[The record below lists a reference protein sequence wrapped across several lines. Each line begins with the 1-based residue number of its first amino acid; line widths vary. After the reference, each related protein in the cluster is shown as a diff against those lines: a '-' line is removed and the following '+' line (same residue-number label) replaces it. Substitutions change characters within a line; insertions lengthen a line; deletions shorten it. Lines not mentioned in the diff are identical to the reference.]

1 MTQTKNI
8 GQIAGLK
15 IGNTPPV
22 NKAVIWYDDTPN
34 QKVHKV
40 YDNNLMKWVV
50 LDQNIISSITYSE
63 LVNLATSTGLSIGQ
77 YFQIRDKA
85 NSLALSI
92 TSTKVK
98 YTDPL
103 GNILIDDLGSNVQ
116 YHVTSSNLQVDD
128 VSGVFDTVNKK
139 LVFQFEEH
147 VPEITSDDFIFGKVK
162 RGDIWKLA
170 KYKLS
175 SFISKVT
182 GNSITWNGGFFFN
195 FNKAIGNILDKK
207 GGVVSKDAYDIDI
220 DNINVSINNVGSE
233 NQSIIENADNLITE
247 ETTDQKIYGK
257 KLTSDLSVG
266 GSAID
271 IAKGDT
277 LYTIVTKIQRWI
289 NNFKYATG
297 VFLSQSFSPKQGGGM
312 VNNNDSVET
321 AFSKVQ
327 GSINKVLEKDIPDVI
342 KKGFYDYVVDSDE
355 SLANLINNPEAN
367 TVLIKNGTWNYDFGD
382 SINNI
387 ITLHSNTK
395 IIHCQPNAILNITG
409 SVDEREDG
417 SEQGVISYEPATDND
432 RIKEYRGINVRLT
445 LRGTPVGSINT
456 FSNIFNNL
464 ENLYNC
470 NVLHFEGA
478 GTNCRSYNK
487 CKNLYNCNSI
497 SNRVMDCY
505 RNCEDLYSC
514 TGTAFSL
521 VFYGC
526 KRVNQCYVLSK
537 TKVFA
542 FSACTDLN
550 LCYVDISIESEQGE
564 GNNAYA
570 FISCKRV
577 VNCSAKVTQSATFS
591 YTATCFQNCSQMVN
605 CYAESHASRNNKVFG
620 ISVCTVVRGCLVNE
634 NITVDNRYYSSYASH
649 GGGEEYECANTPAGG
664 FNK

>member
-1 MTQTKNI
+1 MSSKNL
-8 GQIAGLK
+8 GQVAGIK
-15 IGNTPPV
+15 IGNTPPS
-22 NKAVIWYDDTPN
+22 NITLIWFDDTPSQN
-34 QKVHKV
+34 LHKV
-40 YDNNLMKWVV
+40 YDINLKRWVV
-50 LDQNIISSITYSE
+50 LDKNVVTLITYSE
-63 LVNLATSTGLSIGQ
+63 LVNIAQGVGLSIGQ
-77 YFQIRDKA
+77 FYQIKDRA
-85 NSLALSI
+85 NALALSV
-92 TSTKVK
+92 TSTKVQ
-98 YTDPL
+98 YSDSI
-103 GNILIDDLGSNVQ
+103 GNILIDDLGSDIQ
-116 YHVTSSNLQVDD
+116 YHITSSNLQIDD
-128 VSGVFDTVNKK
+128 VKGVFDTVNKK
-139 LVFQFEEH
+139 LVFQFLEH
-147 VPEITSDDFIFGKVK
+147 IPEMSSNDLIFGKVK

-175 SFISKVT
+175 SFLSKVT
-182 GNSITWNGGFFFN
+182 GNSLSWNGGFFFN
-195 FNKAIGNILDKK
+195 FGASIKAILDKK
-207 GGVVSKDAYDIDI
+207 GGIVSKESYDRDM
-220 DNINVSINNVGSE
+220 INVNTSINNVGDE
-233 NQSIIENADNLITE
+233 NQSIIENAQQMIRNEVDNTV
-247 ETTDQKIYGK
+247 IYGK
-257 KLTSDLSVG
+257 ELP
-266 GSAID
+266 GSLPTEDEPTNITV
-271 IAKGDT
+271 GDT
-277 LYTIVTKIQRWI
+277 LYGIISKIQLWI
-289 NNFKYATG
+289 NRFKFATG
-297 VFLSQSFSPKQGGGM
+297 IKISFDFAKKTSGGM
-312 VNNNDSVET
+312 TINNSDTVES

-327 GSINKVLEKDIPDVI
+327 GNLDKIIEEDIPSVI

-355 SLANLINNPEAN
+355 SLADLINNPEAN

-409 SVDEREDG
+409 SVAARENN
-417 SEQGVISYEPATDND
+417 STQGVISYIPATDND
-432 RIKEYRGINVRLT
+432 RIKEYKGINVRLT
-445 LRGTPVGSINT
+445 LRGTPVGKINT
-456 FSNIFNNL
+456 FSNVFNNL

-470 NVLHFEGA
+470 NMLHFEGA
-478 GTNCRSYNK
+478 GTNCRSYYE

-497 SNRVMDCY
+497 SDRVADCY

-570 FISCKRV
+570 FTSCRRV

-591 YTATCFQNCSQMVN
+591 YSAACFANCSQMVN
-605 CYAESHASRNNKVFG
+605 CYAESHASRNNKVSG

-649 GGGEEYECANTPAGG
+649 EGGTEYKCANTPAGG